1 MDFSLRQLRVFR
13 ALARTEHFGRAAEL
27 LGLSQPTVS
36 ADIRSLERGLRLQ
49 LFVRSRAGTALT
61 DEGTALLPLA
71 ERILADAADLA
82 DHAER
87 LGHAAVTVRLAA
99 TPSLINHLIPALL
112 QELDQQAARVKVE
125 VVEVSTGDLE
135 RTLAAGEAD
144 VGVGH
149 FVERSGHTRQARIAQ
164 DEVCVLTAHGDL
176 DPTEPADLTTLA
188 DRRLLIW
195 PRRQHDDYFDHL
207 VQACRERGLDPEVI
221 ESAGAVSGA
230 QSYQLRNGT
239 AFSLVPFD
247 FAREASAT
255 LSYAPLDPPLFVP
268 LQAIWRLPVANGVG
282 EVVST
287 LRDVRRGRAAARS
300 GRSRSA
306 RPADSRGTS
315 TTR

>member
-1 MDFSLRQLRVFR
+1 MRRMDLSLRQLQVFR
-13 ALARTEHFGRAAEL
+13 ALARTQHFGRAAEL
-27 LGLSQPTVS
+27 LDLSQPTVS
-36 ADIRSLERGLRLQ
+36 ANIRSLERGLRLQ
-49 LFVRSRAGTALT
+49 LFVRSRAGTVLT
-61 DEGTALLPLA
+61 DEGAALLPLA
-71 ERILADAADLA
+71 EQVLAGATELA
-82 DHAER
+82 EEAER
-87 LGHAAVTVRLAA
+87 LGQEPGTVRLAA
-99 TPSLINHLIPALL
+99 TPSLINHLVPALL
-112 QELDQQAARVKVE
+112 QELDQRAARVRVE
-125 VVEVSTGDLE
+125 VVEVSTGAVE

-144 VGVGH
+144 LGVGH
-149 FVERSGHTRQARIAQ
+149 FIERSPHTRRARIAR

-188 DRRLLIW
+188 GRRLLIW
-195 PRRQHDDYFDHL
+195 PRRQHDDYFETL

-255 LSYAPLDPPLFVP
+255 LSYAPLDPPLFIP

-300 GRSRSA
+300 GRSA
-306 RPADSRGTS
+306 RR
-315 TTR
+315 